1 MNKDHSNLLKILIL
15 IALILFIYLLSA
27 KYFPTKTKKPSYQ
40 SYEQGN
46 RLERIRKGLT
56 GK

>member
-1 MNKDHSNLLKILIL
+1 MNKNNKNLLKILIL
-15 IALILFIYLLSA
+15 IAVILGVYLISA
-27 KYFPTKTKKPSYQ
+27 LYFPQKTVKPSYD